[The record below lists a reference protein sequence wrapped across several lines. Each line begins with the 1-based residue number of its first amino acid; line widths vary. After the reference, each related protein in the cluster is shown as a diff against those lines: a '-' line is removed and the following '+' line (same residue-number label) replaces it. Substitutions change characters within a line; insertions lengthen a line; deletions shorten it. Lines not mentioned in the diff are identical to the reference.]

1 MAWRGSPRACFLNSV
16 SKMWVTTSAARVA
29 IALHG
34 GKVRDKFCPLGIYL
48 AHSAS
53 DVGFEQP
60 SPVVI
65 FDIPG
70 MAQRLFHG
78 VAEVIES
85 RKPLHQTLMFAHHT
99 HHRPS
104 VPLDLRIRT
113 PAPEA
118 YERNLRYHEG

>member
-1 MAWRGSPRACFLNSV
+1 MRRPEPSGHRTRFLSHSNRSSLRLTCWEWSELVMAWRGSPRACFLNSV

-48 AHSAS
+48 AYSAS

-70 MAQRLFHG
+70 
-78 VAEVIES
+78 
-85 RKPLHQTLMFAHHT
+85 
-99 HHRPS
+99 
-104 VPLDLRIRT
+104 
-113 PAPEA
+113 
-118 YERNLRYHEG
+118 